1 MADFNPWDLAGS
13 AVTGLFSLGQQA
25 MANSYNR
32 KEAEKNRQFQAE
44 QADVNRVFQSNEAA
58 LQRDWSAQEA
68 EIARDWQEEMYEKYN
83 SLSGKIAQAE
93 QAGVNPMY
101 AITGNAVSPGSFSS
115 SVPSGASAGSVGTP
129 SGATAVGAF
138 TDIVGKMLGFLQ
150 LKSQINLNEALANK
164 ANTDAE
170 GQKITNEQLHD
181 MNAAEIMSKLS
192 NVEMNDANITLVASK
207 ILNTD
212 ADTKVKE
219 SQLGEVAARIRN
231 LDADTDVKVKQLG
244 VLAVQIIK
252 DTKSLDVMTA
262 QIAHMASEA
271 GLNRERGKEIA
282 QNVRNL
288 VQEYG
293 HNDVVNAFE
302 EVISK
307 AESDS
312 ANLWNSRNYGFLTG
326 TIVEF
331 MKYFKDLFNRN

>member
-32 KEAEKNRQFQAE
+32 KEAEKNRQFQAD

-93 QAGVNPMY
+93 KAGVNPMY
-101 AITGNAVSPGSFSS
+101 AVTGNAVSPGSFSS
-115 SVPSGASAGSVGTP
+115 SAPSGASAGSVGTP
-129 SGATAVGAF
+129 SGATATGAF

-150 LKSQINLNEALANK
+150 LKSQINLNEAQANK
-164 ANTDAE
+164 ANKEAE
-170 GQKITNEQLHD
+170 GQQITNEQLHD

-192 NVEMNDANITLVASK
+192 DVEMNDANIELVASK

-212 ADTKVKE
+212 SDTRVKE
-219 SQLGEVAARIRN
+219 SQLGEIAARISN
-231 LDADTDVKVKQLG
+231 LDADTDVKVKQIA
-244 VLAVQIIK
+244 VLTSEIIK
-252 DTKSLDVMTA
+252 NNKSLDVMDA

-271 GLNRERGKEIA
+271 GLNREKGKEIA
-282 QNVRNL
+282 QKVRNL
-288 VQEYG
+288 VQDYG
-293 HNDVVNAFE
+293 HNRVMNHIEEIVGRKEAYDADFWNA
-302 EVISK
+302 S
-307 AESDS
+307 
-312 ANLWNSRNYGFLTG
+312 NYPLPYAA
-326 TIVEF
+326 IVHILEYY
-331 MKYFKDLFNRN
+331 KVLFNRK